1 MIEAERES
9 RGNEHGYSFLSR
21 REAKPL
27 PHFTEFETPDLF
39 NHEYKDEQPSHTVI
53 LSEAKNLGSNVDRSK
68 TDDRDV
74 SLRST

>member
-1 MIEAERES
+1 MHFAITFCDEAERES

-39 NHEYKDEQPSHTVI
+39 SHELFPAER
-53 LSEAKNLGSNVDRSK
+53 NLKV
-68 TDDRDV
+68 T
-74 SLRST
+74 